1 MAQDS
6 LPPEERPVQPV
17 APAQAPREI
26 DARGLLRLIHWM
38 VGEVGHVDVPDK
50 ELRERIRRRFQAEI
64 GELTR
69 LGFTWAFADGE
80 TISWLRFPLILPA
93 ITAFSL
99 WREGIP
105 AALHSGTRM
114 LFGYPVLVSESEP
127 AFANPSEDGVKFYT
141 AFEDGT
147 LLVSKNYD
155 FPFTAAPGIVR
166 QARKATI
173 ADAWKAHQERLR
185 AMEAIGKAV
194 DRRMGHRDYAR
205 LSKQET
211 AAW

>member
-1 MAQDS
+1 MARDS
-6 LPPEERPVQPV
+6 LTPEEPPVRPL
-17 APAQAPREI
+17 APALPPREI
-26 DARGLLRLIHWM
+26 DARALLRLIHWM
-38 VGEVGHVDVPDK
+38 LGEVGHVEVPDK
-50 ELRERIRRRFQAEI
+50 KLRQRIRRKFQAEI

-69 LGFTWAFADGE
+69 LGFSWAFADGE

-93 ITAFSL
+93 LTAFGL
-99 WREGIP
+99 WREGVP
-105 AALHSGTRM
+105 TALHRGTRM

-127 AFANPSEDGVKFYT
+127 AFANPAEDGVKFYT

-147 LLVSKNYD
+147 LLVSKNHD
-155 FPFTAAPGIVR
+155 DPFTAAPGVVK

-194 DRRMGHRDYAR
+194 DRRIGHRAYAR

>member
-1 MAQDS
+1 MDRDS
-6 LPPEERPVQPV
+6 LKPEEPTVQPV
-17 APAQAPREI
+17 APAQAPREM

-38 VGEVGHVDVPDK
+38 IGEVGHVEVPDK
-50 ELRERIRRRFQAEI
+50 ELRDRIRRRFQAEM

-80 TISWLRFPLILPA
+80 TASWLRFPLILPA
-93 ITAFSL
+93 LTAFSL

-105 AALHSGTRM
+105 AALYRGTRM
-114 LFGYPVLVSESEP
+114 LFAYPVLVSESEP